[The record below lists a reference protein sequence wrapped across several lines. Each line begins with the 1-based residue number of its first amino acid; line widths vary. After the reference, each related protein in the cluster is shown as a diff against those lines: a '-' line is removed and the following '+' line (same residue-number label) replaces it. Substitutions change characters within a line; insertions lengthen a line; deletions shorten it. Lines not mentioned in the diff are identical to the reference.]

1 VTPVK
6 KPRRKAIA
14 KKGATVKTQTI
25 TTAPTVVAAS
35 VIPTPSASPLNEEDE
50 TSQIPALFQN
60 YSFRMLEEFERV
72 KVDRE
77 RLLNRE
83 SNLLIEMRCLVNRVK
98 ELENLAEIGLMDQ
111 ILSLAQN
118 YKSSRGGSK
127 IVQDALMAAEVS
139 ELDVQTHPAYPSRQ
153 PENVVYYVQPQNFY
167 QPPEPYRGVR
177 DVMISTS
184 NVVQKRA
191 TNQIPNL
198 SSYQIQNQTHQNF

>member
-14 KKGATVKTQTI
+14 KKGATVETQTI
-25 TTAPTVVAAS
+25 TTVPTVVAAS
-35 VIPTPSASPLNEEDE
+35 VIPTPSASLNEEDE

-60 YSFRMLEEFERV
+60 YSVRMLEEFERV

-83 SNLLIEMRCLVNRVK
+83 SNLLIEIRRLINRVK